1 MKDNIDWEEAN
12 RVINSELSSGIAGFL
27 VKQSHRDL
35 ARFGNNYAAENPSIL
50 EIGAGNGAH
59 FNFVR
64 KDFSSYTMTD
74 ISTWGKSEIDKII
87 KSNPGVTFALA
98 DVQNLLFPDKSFDRV
113 ICSCVLIHVDQP
125 YLALQE
131 MKRVTKIGG
140 SLSIYIAADPG
151 VLLSFM
157 RFVFTKPKIKSLPV
171 EYKLLNALSHR
182 NHAGGLIEI
191 AKYVFAGSKIKIL
204 YHPFRWKSWNLS
216 THIIINIIRLQ

>member
-1 MKDNIDWEEAN
+1 
-12 RVINSELSSGIAGFL
+12 
-27 VKQSHRDL
+27 
-35 ARFGNNYAAENPSIL
+35 
-50 EIGAGNGAH
+50 
-59 FNFVR
+59 
-64 KDFSSYTMTD
+64 MTD

-157 RFVFTKPKIKSLPV
+157 RFVFTKPKIK
-171 EYKLLNALSHR
+171 LLIHNCTLLKVFTASEEIVHLL
-182 NHAGGLIEI
+182 GL
-191 AKYVFAGSKIKIL
+191 A
-204 YHPFRWKSWNLS
+204 
-216 THIIINIIRLQ
+216 THWF